1 MDPKQKQI
9 PVGMSDAI
17 RNIGHITAQQLSQQ
31 VLTFLI
37 FGVIFYTIATGGDNT
52 YKKLGT
58 FFFWIFVVTV
68 PYMCSGLNQSAFGV
82 FILCFSFM
90 YFLTPMINISYSNNI
105 PYINFGV
112 IFLFLAYIIFD
123 IIMLKQMNRIPGIF
137 STIIIVNVLMGL
149 LVGICVGM
157 LMFYAAK
164 QYLYILNTNSQ
175 YGLTEV
181 PKEQVMRCEF
191 VKQQT

>member
-17 RNIGHITAQQLSQQ
+17 RNIGHTTAQQLSQQ

-37 FGVIFYTIATGGDNT
+37 FGVIFYTIGTGGDNT

-68 PYMCSGLNQSAFGV
+68 TYMCSGLNQSAFGV

-90 YFLTPMINISYSNNI
+90 YFLIPMINISYSNNI

-123 IIMLKQMNRIPGIF
+123 IIMLKQMNRIPSIF
-137 STIIIVNVLMGL
+137 SLPIIVNVITGL
-149 LVGICVGM
+149 LIGIGVAM
-157 LMFYAAK
+157 LMYYAAK

-181 PKEQVMRCEF
+181 PKEQVMRCEY
-191 VKQQT
+191 VKQT